1 MTDTTAVD
9 LSAVVDAY
17 FAAFNETD
25 AARRAELIP
34 QAWAE
39 DCAYVDPLV
48 SATGADEINAMI
60 GGLQGQ
66 FPGHAVTLS
75 SGLDAHHNLVRF
87 GWDLTDPDGAVVMQ
101 GLDVGIV
108 AEDGRLSRIGGFFGP
123 LPEQS

>member
-1 MTDTTAVD
+1 MSDTTAVELATVID
-9 LSAVVDAY
+9 TY
-17 FAAFNETD
+17 FAIFNETD

-48 SATGADEINAMI
+48 QASGAEAINSMV
-60 GGLQGQ
+60 GDLQGQ
-66 FPGHAVTLS
+66 FPGHAVSLN

-87 GWDLTDPDGAVVMQ
+87 GWDLTDADGTVIMQ
-101 GLDVGIV
+101 GLDVAIV

-123 LPEQS
+123 LPEA

>member
-1 MTDTTAVD
+1 MSDTTTVELA
-9 LSAVVDAY
+9 AVVDAY
-17 FAAFNETD
+17 FAVFAETD
-25 AARRAELIP
+25 AAKRAELIP

-48 SATGADEINAMI
+48 QASGREAINAMV
-60 GGLQGQ
+60 GSLQEQ

-87 GWDLTDPDGAVVMQ
+87 GWDLTDADGTLVMQ

-123 LPEQS
+123 LPDRS